1 MMIYCLSAMRIK
13 QWPKQF
19 LIFLPML
26 AANKY
31 EFIYFEKGI
40 AGFLIFSLAA
50 SFIYIFNDLIDIKN
64 DKIHPLKK
72 SRPIASG
79 KLSKANGKLL
89 GLFLLCLA
97 LILGIKYNVLE
108 ILIVY
113 FIINFFY
120 SFYLKKIKFID
131 IIILSLFYFIR
142 VYFGSKIL
150 DIEISEWLF
159 IFVFFLFTA
168 LAIIKRLNEVEKYKK
183 KFNIYEKKDSK
194 ILIKILYIC
203 NFFSSFCLIF
213 YSFSQKINIIY
224 KTPILMWVVISI
236 YSYWLYF
243 ISSLA
248 KKGRINQDPVVFI
261 LTNKKSILLIV
272 TSFIFLI
279 ISQNFKI
286 NLFS

>member
-1 MMIYCLSAMRIK
+1 MRIK
-13 QWPKQF
+13 QWPKQL

-31 EFIYFEKGI
+31 EFTYFQKGI
-40 AGFLIFSLAA
+40 VGFLIFSLAA

-79 KLSKANGKLL
+79 KLSKTNGKLL
-89 GLFLLCLA
+89 GLFLLCLT
-97 LILGIKYNVLE
+97 LILGIKYNILNVLF
-108 ILIVY
+108 IY
-113 FIINFFY
+113 FLINFFY

-131 IIILSLFYFIR
+131 IIILSSFYFIR

-150 DIEISEWLF
+150 DIELSEWLF
-159 IFVFFLFTA
+159 TFVFFLFTA

-183 KFNIYEKKDSK
+183 KFNIYDKRDSK
-194 ILIKILYIC
+194 FLIKILYIC
-203 NFFSSFCLIF
+203 NFFSTFCLIF

-224 KTPILMWVVISI
+224 KTPILMWVLILI

-248 KKGRINQDPVVFI
+248 KKGRINQDPVVYI

-272 TSFIFLI
+272 ISFIFLI

-286 NLFS
+286 TLFS

>member
-1 MMIYCLSAMRIK
+1 MMIYCLNAMRIK

-31 EFIYFEKGI
+31 QFIYFEKGI
-40 AGFLIFSLAA
+40 AGFLIFSLAS

-72 SRPIASG
+72 NRPIASG
-79 KLSKANGKLL
+79 KLSKTNGKFL

-97 LILGIKYNVLE
+97 LILGIKYNVLN
-108 ILIVY
+108 ILIIY

-150 DIEISEWLF
+150 DIELSEWLF

-203 NFFSSFCLIF
+203 NFFSAFCLIF
-213 YSFSQKINIIY
+213 YSFGQKINIIY
-224 KTPILMWVVISI
+224 KTPILMWVLISI

-286 NLFS
+286 TLFS

>member
-13 QWPKQF
+13 QWPKQL

-31 EFIYFEKGI
+31 EFTYFQKGI
-40 AGFLIFSLAA
+40 VGFLIFSLAA

-79 KLSKANGKLL
+79 KLSKTNGKLL
-89 GLFLLCLA
+89 GLFLLCLT
-97 LILGIKYNVLE
+97 LILGIKYNILNVLF
-108 ILIVY
+108 IY
-113 FIINFFY
+113 FLINFFY

-131 IIILSLFYFIR
+131 IIILSSFYFIR

-150 DIEISEWLF
+150 DIELSEWLF
-159 IFVFFLFTA
+159 TFVFFLFTA

-183 KFNIYEKKDSK
+183 KFNIYDKRDSK
-194 ILIKILYIC
+194 FLIKILYIC
-203 NFFSSFCLIF
+203 NFFSTFCLIF

-224 KTPILMWVVISI
+224 KTPILMWVLILI

-248 KKGRINQDPVVFI
+248 KKGRINQDPVVYI

-272 TSFIFLI
+272 ISFIFLI

-286 NLFS
+286 TLFS

>member
-1 MMIYCLSAMRIK
+1 M
-13 QWPKQF
+13 
-19 LIFLPML
+19 
-26 AANKY
+26 
-31 EFIYFEKGI
+31 
-40 AGFLIFSLAA
+40 
-50 SFIYIFNDLIDIKN
+50 IDIKN

-89 GLFLLCLA
+89 GLFLLCVA

-108 ILIVY
+108 ILIIY

-150 DIEISEWLF
+150 DIELSEWLF

-194 ILIKILYIC
+194 ILIKILEW
-203 NFFSSFCLIF
+203 FQFEIF
-213 YSFSQKINIIY
+213 YSLWQ
-224 KTPILMWVVISI
+224 V
-236 YSYWLYF
+236 
-243 ISSLA
+243 
-248 KKGRINQDPVVFI
+248 R
-261 LTNKKSILLIV
+261 
-272 TSFIFLI
+272 
-279 ISQNFKI
+279 
-286 NLFS
+286 

>member
-13 QWPKQF
+13 QWPKQL

-31 EFIYFEKGI
+31 EFTYFQKGI
-40 AGFLIFSLAA
+40 VGFLIFSLAA

-79 KLSKANGKLL
+79 KLSKTNGKLL
-89 GLFLLCLA
+89 GLFLLCLT
-97 LILGIKYNVLE
+97 LILGIKYNILNVLF
-108 ILIVY
+108 IY
-113 FIINFFY
+113 FLINFFY

-131 IIILSLFYFIR
+131 IIILSSFYFIR

-150 DIEISEWLF
+150 DIELSEWLF
-159 IFVFFLFTA
+159 TFVFFLFTA

-183 KFNIYEKKDSK
+183 KFNIYDKRDSK
-194 ILIKILYIC
+194 FLIKILYIC
-203 NFFSSFCLIF
+203 NFFSTFCLIF

-224 KTPILMWVVISI
+224 KTPILMWVLILI

-243 ISSLA
+243 ISSSA
-248 KKGRINQDPVVFI
+248 KKGRINQDPVVYI

-272 TSFIFLI
+272 ISFIFLI

-286 NLFS
+286 TLFS

>member
-1 MMIYCLSAMRIK
+1 MRIK
-13 QWPKQF
+13 QWPKQL

-31 EFIYFEKGI
+31 EFTYFQKGI
-40 AGFLIFSLAA
+40 VGFLIFSLAA

-79 KLSKANGKLL
+79 KLSKTNGKLL
-89 GLFLLCLA
+89 GLFLLCLT
-97 LILGIKYNVLE
+97 LILGIKYNILNVLF
-108 ILIVY
+108 IY
-113 FIINFFY
+113 FLINFFY

-150 DIEISEWLF
+150 NIELSEWLF

-183 KFNIYEKKDSK
+183 KFNIYDKRDSK
-194 ILIKILYIC
+194 FLIKILYIC
-203 NFFSSFCLIF
+203 NFFSTFCLIF

-224 KTPILMWVVISI
+224 KTPILMWVLILI

-248 KKGRINQDPVVFI
+248 KKGRINQDPVVYI

-272 TSFIFLI
+272 ISFIFLI

-286 NLFS
+286 TLFS

>member
-1 MMIYCLSAMRIK
+1 MRIK
-13 QWPKQF
+13 QWPKQL

-31 EFIYFEKGI
+31 EFTYFQKGI
-40 AGFLIFSLAA
+40 VGFLIFSLAA

-79 KLSKANGKLL
+79 KLSKTNGKLL
-89 GLFLLCLA
+89 GLFLLCLT
-97 LILGIKYNVLE
+97 LILGIKYNILNVLF
-108 ILIVY
+108 IY
-113 FIINFFY
+113 FLINFFY

-131 IIILSLFYFIR
+131 IIILSSFYFIR

-150 DIEISEWLF
+150 DIELSEWLF
-159 IFVFFLFTA
+159 TFVFFLFTA

-183 KFNIYEKKDSK
+183 KFNIYDKRDSK
-194 ILIKILYIC
+194 FLIKILYIC
-203 NFFSSFCLIF
+203 NFFSTFCLIF

-224 KTPILMWVVISI
+224 KTPILMWVLILI

-243 ISSLA
+243 ISSSA
-248 KKGRINQDPVVFI
+248 KKGRINQDPVVYI

-272 TSFIFLI
+272 ISFIFLI

-286 NLFS
+286 TLFS